1 MNTPPTEEQ
10 CQDIVVE
17 LKSGTLVVCSNRACD
32 LHKGA
37 ASHGVV
43 LASSLLQQEVATISG
58 LVDGHPAL
66 VTSYRSELSGI
77 VAALYL
83 VYRLCQ
89 FYNITTGTTKL
100 YCDNKGALSNA
111 FKLIKAGITPYF
123 NADHDLIEVAQTM
136 FQLIPVL
143 IATEW
148 AKGHYS
154 GNKREYKHNLNDSA
168 DCLAGDYQCC
178 QYPHRTIRQPIAPP
192 DYRI

>member
-1 MNTPPTEEQ
+1 LNTPPTEEQ
-10 CQDIVVE
+10 CQDIVEE
-17 LKSGTLVVCSNRACD
+17 LKSGTLVVCSNGACD
-32 LHKGA
+32 
-37 ASHGVV
+37 
-43 LASSLLQQEVATISG
+43 
-58 LVDGHPAL
+58 
-66 VTSYRSELSGI
+66 
-77 VAALYL
+77 
-83 VYRLCQ
+83 Q

-168 DCLAGDYQCC
+168 DCLAGD
-178 QYPHRTIRQPIAPP
+178 
-192 DYRI
+192 